1 MKFIIDHDL
10 HIHSKL
16 SLCSNHPEQTPSA
29 ILEYAQRL
37 GLRHICLTDHY
48 WDDAVPGA
56 SDWYK
61 AQNYAHI
68 EKALPLPKADGIT
81 FDFGCETDFDKHM
94 TLGIGKEAMEKFDF
108 IIVPTSHLH
117 MTGFTIEKS
126 MKSAAERAKFYME
139 RNHALLD
146 MDLPFEKMGLAHFTC
161 SLMDRGCDEKSNV
174 ILDMIT
180 DAEFSEFFTRAA
192 SKGIGIELNTPLIKS
207 SDDAELR
214 PYKIAKACG
223 CKFYLGSDAHT
234 PKDLL
239 AALARFEAITNAL
252 DLTEDDKFPF
262 VKNK

>member
-10 HIHSKL
+10 HLHSQL
-16 SLCSNHPEQTPSA
+16 SLCSGNPEQTPKA
-29 ILEYAQRL
+29 LLEYAKGL
-37 GLRHICLTDHY
+37 GLKHICLTDHY
-48 WDDAVPGA
+48 WDEAVPGA

-61 AQNYAHI
+61 IQNYEHLAM
-68 EKALPLPKADGIT
+68 ALPLPFEDGIT
-81 FDFGCETDFDKHM
+81 FDFGCETDFDKYM
-94 TLGIGKEAMEKFDF
+94 TLGISKEALDKFDF

-117 MTGFTIEKS
+117 MTGFTIEES
-126 MKSAAERAKFYME
+126 MKSAKERAKFYME

-146 MDLPFEKMGLAHFTC
+146 MDLPFEKIGLAHFTC
-161 SLMDRGCDEKSNV
+161 TLMDRGGDEKSDV

-207 SDDAELR
+207 SDDSELR

-234 PKDLL
+234 PNELL
-239 AALARFEAITNAL
+239 GALARFEAITSAL
-252 DLTEDDKFPF
+252 DLTEDVKFAV
-262 VKNK
+262 VKI